1 MTAQD
6 RLTLRNGYL
15 YLVCLITLVV
25 GLFAAVSLVRS
36 AVALI
41 DPGPGQYDYYGY
53 YPYPGDPGTEGVEI
67 DPQERE
73 RQEQLAVDAARRDA
87 LQEFVGSATS
97 LLIAVPVYV
106 YHWRRVQR
114 ELPWR
119 NSQQVAG
126 GPPFPGG
133 APYPGGAQAP
143 AGQQVWGGQQAP
155 GGQQVWGGQQ
165 GPGGQQAPGGQHG
178 PGGPPAP

>member
-53 YPYPGDPGTEGVEI
+53 YPYPVEPGMEGSAEI
-67 DPQERE
+67 DPEERA
-73 RQEQLAVDAARRDA
+73 RQEQFVVEAARRDA
-87 LQEFVGSATS
+87 LQELVGSATT

-119 NSQQVAG
+119 NGQQVPG
-126 GPPFPGG
+126 GPPMPGG
-133 APYPGGAQAP
+133 PQG
-143 AGQQVWGGQQAP
+143 
-155 GGQQVWGGQQ
+155 WGGQQ
-165 GPGGQQAPGGQHG
+165 GWGGPQG
-178 PGGPPAP
+178 PGASQGPATPPGPGAPPAP

>member
-25 GLFAAVSLVRS
+25 ALFAAVNLVRS

-41 DPGPGQYDYYGY
+41 DPGPGQSDYYYGGY
-53 YPYPGDPGTEGVEI
+53 YPYPVEPGMEGSVEI
-67 DPQERE
+67 DPQELE
-73 RQEQLAVDAARRDA
+73 RQEQLAVDAARRSA
-87 LQEFVGSATS
+87 LGELVGSATT
-97 LLIAVPVYV
+97 LLIAAPIYL
-106 YHWRRVQR
+106 YHWRRVQK

-119 NSQQVAG
+119 N
-126 GPPFPGG
+126 GPD
-133 APYPGGAQAP
+133 
-143 AGQQVWGGQQAP
+143 
-155 GGQQVWGGQQ
+155 
-165 GPGGQQAPGGQHG
+165 GPGGQPGPNGPQNWGAQPGPPQNWGGQPAPGGSQNWGGQPGPGSPQG